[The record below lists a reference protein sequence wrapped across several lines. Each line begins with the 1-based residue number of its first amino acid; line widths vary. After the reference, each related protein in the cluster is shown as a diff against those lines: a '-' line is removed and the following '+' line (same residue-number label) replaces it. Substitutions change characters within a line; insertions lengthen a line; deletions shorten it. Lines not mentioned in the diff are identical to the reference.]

1 MEQSWIA
8 TPWVIA
14 ALAGAGLIALG
25 LVALVLTTSV
35 YKHVICMKYLF
46 SGWKA
51 VVPLVSAMPAALGVF
66 LLILVFAIMD
76 GFAQDMREVTR
87 GTLADII
94 VDAHF
99 EGLPYY
105 DDFAARIEKIDGVE
119 VATPVIQTFAM
130 VRVKPRFPAV
140 RATVQPCM
148 LLGIRPGEKV
158 LVGRFQQYLERQQVT
173 EKEPWKAAL
182 FPADKLLTVPPA
194 FAEAQRERG
203 LPVRPGAV
211 VGKGLVSYPVKEI
224 KPEKVDVSAVVIL
237 AWSLVGVLALG
248 AAAVG
253 YRAMRRYGHTTPAAW
268 LAALYL
274 LVAPAIGAV
283 LLAAHGVGLLLP
295 ADQPFPSS
303 KLTMADSSGEI
314 WLTWGGVAALAVVWI
329 VAAIL
334 VFLSRERRF
343 FWLRPVGLMHFLGGA
358 AALLAFWSSGLRYGP
373 HEVAREQVVDELA
386 VPYGGEIVVSTIPIS
401 ARGAIGIEAGGVPK
415 VNTRA
420 LTLVDTFK
428 SGFWESDAS
437 HVYVDFS
444 VAQALAGMDGQ
455 PSAGPFEPAAPA
467 RASQVQVKVR
477 DPARSAA
484 IVERIRDAWR
494 QFVVERPDA
503 AAMVSVNT
511 WEAQQKT
518 ILGVVEM
525 EKNITALMLGTMFM
539 GFGVLIALISY
550 VMAYIKSR
558 DVGILKALGA
568 RDVGVGSLFLGYGFI
583 VGLLGTAAGLVGAL
597 LMIHYLDPIEV
608 WVNQTLHTDVFPRTT
623 YYFEHIPR
631 HLSVAWCV
639 GVSLSVLALSTLA
652 SLAGG
657 LLAAIKQ
664 PVETL
669 RNE

>member
-1 MEQSWIA
+1 MEQAWIA
-8 TPWVIA
+8 WPWLIA
-14 ALAGAGLIALG
+14 ALVGAGLVALG

-76 GFAQDMREVTR
+76 GFAQDTREVTR

-130 VRVKPRFPAV
+130 VRVKPAFPAV

-148 LLGIRPGEKV
+148 LIGIRPGEKV
-158 LVGRFQQYLERQQVT
+158 LVGRFHQYLQRQLS
-173 EKEPWKAAL
+173 PSY
-182 FPADKLLTVPPA
+182 PADELLTVPPSVV
-194 FAEAQRERG
+194 EARRKAG
-203 LPVRPGAV
+203 LPDRPGAV
-211 VGKGLVSYPVKEI
+211 AGIGLVSYPVKEI
-224 KPEKVDVSAVVIL
+224 KAQTVDVSAVVIL

-295 ADQPFPSS
+295 ADQPFPAP
-303 KLTMADSSGEI
+303 KLTTAVSSGEI

-358 AALLAFWSSGLRYGP
+358 AALLAFWSSGLQYGP
-373 HEVAREQVVDELA
+373 HPVAQEQVVDELA

-401 ARGAIGIEAGGVPK
+401 ARGAFGIEAGGVPK

-437 HVYVDFS
+437 HIYVDFS
-444 VAQALAGMDGQ
+444 VAQALAGMDGR
-455 PSAGPFEPAAPA
+455 PAAGPDEPAAPA

-525 EKNITALMLGTMFM
+525 EKNITALMLGTMFL

-639 GVSLSVLALSTLA
+639 GVSLAVLVLSTLA

-669 RNE
+669 RDE

>member
-8 TPWVIA
+8 TPWVVV
-14 ALAGAGLIALG
+14 ALIGAGLVALG

-35 YKHVICMKYLF
+35 YKHVICAKYLF

-76 GFAQDMREVTR
+76 GFAQDTREVTR

-130 VRVKPRFPAV
+130 IRVKPRFPAV
-140 RATVQPCM
+140 RATVQPC
-148 LLGIRPGEKV
+148 LLIGIRPGEKTQ
-158 LVGRFQQYLERQQVT
+158 VGRFQQYLERQQVP
-173 EKEPWKAAL
+173 ENEPWKAAL
-182 FPADKLLTVPPA
+182 FTADQLLTVPPA
-194 FAEAQRERG
+194 VVEARREAG
-203 LPVRPGAV
+203 LPDRPGTI
-211 VGKGLVSYPVKEI
+211 VGKGLVSYPAKEI
-224 KPEKVDVSAVVIL
+224 KPEKVDLRAVVIL
-237 AWSLVGVLALG
+237 AWSVVGLLVLGV
-248 AAAVG
+248 AAIG
-253 YRAMRRYGHTTPAAW
+253 YRALRRYSRTTSAAG

-274 LVAPAIGAV
+274 LVVPAIGVV
-283 LLAAHGVGLLLP
+283 LLAAQGLALVTGDAEGPTLSWPTWTAAGV
-295 ADQPFPSS
+295 
-303 KLTMADSSGEI
+303 
-314 WLTWGGVAALAVVWI
+314 LAVGWAA
-329 VAAIL
+329 AAIF
-334 VFLSRERRF
+334 VFLGRERRF
-343 FWLRPVGLMHFLGGA
+343 FWLRPVGFMHLLGCA

-373 HEVAREQVVDELA
+373 HEVAREQVVDNPV

-401 ARGAIGIEAGGVPK
+401 AKGAIETEVGGVPR
-415 VNTRA
+415 VNARA
-420 LTLVDTFK
+420 LAIVDYFK
-428 SGFWESDAS
+428 SGFWENDAS

-444 VAQALAGMDGQ
+444 VAQGLAGMAGR
-455 PSAGPFEPAAPA
+455 PAAGPDEPAVPA
-467 RASQVQVKVR
+467 RASQIQVKLR
-477 DPARSAA
+477 DPSKSAT

-494 QFVVERPDA
+494 RFVAERPDA
-503 AAMVSVNT
+503 AGMVSVNT
-511 WEAQQKT
+511 WETQQKT

-525 EKNITALMLGTMFM
+525 EKNITALMLGLMFL

-597 LMIHYLDPIEV
+597 LMLHYLDPIEV

-631 HLSVAWCV
+631 HLSAAWCV